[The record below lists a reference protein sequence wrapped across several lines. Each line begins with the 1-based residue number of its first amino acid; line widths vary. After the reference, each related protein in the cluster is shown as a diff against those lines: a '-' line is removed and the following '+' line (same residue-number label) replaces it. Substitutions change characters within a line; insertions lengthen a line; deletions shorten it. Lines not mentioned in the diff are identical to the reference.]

1 MKLQVFPK
9 TKPYQHHSPP
19 TPTPYI
25 NVTSEYKNTKTLD
38 VRRIRAC
45 NRWSY
50 GVIERE
56 RKERKSAE
64 KAQNGTFR
72 LFDAGRHAR
81 EKVHRSH
88 VGFMIVSVLVRHLN
102 RGEIAE
108 NFVGRRVL
116 ADSILILNNLNEWE
130 IRDKVRG
137 LRLVGGS
144 SGDAK
149 LLATFGLW
157 GVESFYVWNKAQM
170 KTKRG
175 GRLVGGYLV
184 AQVRGLA

>member
-1 MKLQVFPK
+1 MEL
-9 TKPYQHHSPP
+9 
-19 TPTPYI
+19 
-25 NVTSEYKNTKTLD
+25 
-38 VRRIRAC
+38 A
-45 NRWSY
+45 
-50 GVIERE
+50 RE
-56 RKERKSAE
+56 RKKRKSTE
-64 KAQNGTFR
+64 KAQNGTFS

-157 GVESFYVWNKAQM
+157 EDSSRFMYG
-170 KTKRG
+170 TKHK
-175 GRLVGGYLV
+175 
-184 AQVRGLA
+184 